1 MCTQSQIPKDAELVQ
16 LPPSS
21 AVLIRHILSSSEK
34 HHMQSAKFWYFL
46 LEKLIKLKKA
56 LMNGSKILSQI
67 SLASPYLQII
77 LSQGIFVTDS
87 DRSTSFTI
95 FLTDV
100 YFCMWRNF
108 PFEEIFLNFLNSE
121 LFDSSSTHCSIHKA
135 KV

>member
-87 DRSTSFTI
+87 DGSTSFTI

-100 YFCMWRNF
+100 YFCM
-108 PFEEIFLNFLNSE
+108 
-121 LFDSSSTHCSIHKA
+121 
-135 KV
+135 

>member
-1 MCTQSQIPKDAELVQ
+1 
-16 LPPSS
+16 
-21 AVLIRHILSSSEK
+21 
-34 HHMQSAKFWYFL
+34 MQSAKFWYFL

-87 DRSTSFTI
+87 DGSTSFTI

-100 YFCMWRNF
+100 YFCM
-108 PFEEIFLNFLNSE
+108 
-121 LFDSSSTHCSIHKA
+121 
-135 KV
+135 